1 MVGTTMGLEQ
11 VVSGFGGA
19 SLITDFGTEGG
30 VLVTELSDEA
40 LLGVSL
46 LSFVST
52 SFISV
57 DCFLIG
63 VELADIFS
71 TAAFFMSYSL
81 YVRT

>member
-1 MVGTTMGLEQ
+1 MVGITMGLAQ

-19 SLITDFGTEGG
+19 SLITDFG

-71 TAAFFMSYSL
+71 S
-81 YVRT
+81 